1 MRKILL
7 IIIAVL
13 MVGGVYGQENI
24 HTLLQRLKQGV
35 DNKSRSKVYLD
46 IGMYYYY
53 SNPDSAEMYLKQG
66 LNEFSAKNYTVGM
79 GLMTLKLG
87 SLAVQ
92 HGNLQTGELLLQD
105 AMKLFRKSNYAE
117 GISSALLEMGPL
129 EAMRNKYDKAAEL
142 LLEALKIAEEHKL
155 DSKKITAYIS
165 LGRVNFYMNNN
176 KKTLEYYYKALELLK
191 SNPDIR
197 SLCNTY
203 NNIGITHGSMG
214 NMDSAGMYIDKALK
228 RSNKSDLVDVYIYS
242 LMNMAIVYQHKKN
255 NATAISYLNEA
266 LELARRKKLNAEIT
280 RILINIASVIG
291 SGNRINDALDTLNI
305 ALPIAL
311 EVGDKIMLDD
321 LYTIM
326 AELYEMQGNYKKANE
341 VLKREKQITD
351 SMYSVGKTKEIANL
365 QAMYELEQSN
375 NKLKEMS
382 LTIEADK
389 QRRNVLIAI
398 AASLVAIV
406 VTIGVYL
413 QKTRKLYEIVSKQKE
428 ELSETNKVKDKLFSI
443 LGHDLRGPVG
453 SIATVIDLLNDKDIS
468 EAEKKEML
476 SMLQTQT
483 QYTMATLDTLLLW
496 GKTQIADNQI
506 HQEKINADVY
516 VQNNLNL
523 LQYELKNKQ
532 IQIVNETKENS
543 MVYADKAQFDFV
555 VRNLLTNAVK
565 YSEQGGTITIG
576 VEYSS
581 NEGYTTLMVKDNG
594 VGMSEEQ
601 SKHLFRGYG
610 VTTPGTDNEVG
621 TGIGLMLCHEF
632 VTANGGKIWVDSKVG
647 EGTTFYC
654 TFRNV

>member
-1 MRKILL
+1 MKNILL
-7 IIIAVL
+7 IIIGVI

-24 HTLLQRLKQGV
+24 HTLLRRLKQGV
-35 DNKSRSKVYLD
+35 DDKSRCEVYLD

-53 SNPDSAEMYLKQG
+53 SNPDSADMYLKQG
-66 LNEFSAKNYTVGM
+66 LNEFRAKNYTVGI

-87 SLAVQ
+87 SVAVQ
-92 HGNLQTGELLLQD
+92 HGNLQTGEILLQD
-105 AMKLFRKSNYAE
+105 AMKLFRKSDYAE

-155 DSKKITAYIS
+155 DSKKITAFIS

-214 NMDSAGMYIDKALK
+214 NMDSAGIYIDKALK
-228 RSNKSDLVDVYIYS
+228 RSNKTDLVDVYIYS
-242 LMNMAIVYQHKKN
+242 LMNMAIVYQHKNN

-365 QAMYELEQSN
+365 QAMHELEQSN

-398 AASLVAIV
+398 AASLVVIV

-443 LGHDLRGPVG
+443 IGHDLRGPVG
-453 SIATVIDLLNDKDIS
+453 SIATVIDLLNDEDIS

-506 HQEKINADVY
+506 HQEKINA
-516 VQNNLNL
+516 
-523 LQYELKNKQ
+523 
-532 IQIVNETKENS
+532 T
-543 MVYADKAQFDFV
+543 
-555 VRNLLTNAVK
+555 
-565 YSEQGGTITIG
+565 
-576 VEYSS
+576 
-581 NEGYTTLMVKDNG
+581 
-594 VGMSEEQ
+594 
-601 SKHLFRGYG
+601 
-610 VTTPGTDNEVG
+610 
-621 TGIGLMLCHEF
+621 
-632 VTANGGKIWVDSKVG
+632 
-647 EGTTFYC
+647 
-654 TFRNV
+654 